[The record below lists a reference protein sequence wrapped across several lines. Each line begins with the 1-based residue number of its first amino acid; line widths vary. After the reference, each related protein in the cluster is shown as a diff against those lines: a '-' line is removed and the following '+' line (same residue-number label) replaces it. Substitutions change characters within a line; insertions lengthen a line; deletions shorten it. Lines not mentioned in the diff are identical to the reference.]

1 MGSHTGRTSNGADG
15 DGAAA
20 YSAVLIAD
28 KMTPVRAVALVFR
41 LWGAAGRAGKSL
53 RKT

>member
-1 MGSHTGRTSNGADG
+1 MGSHAGGTSDGADG

-20 YSAVLIAD
+20 YGTVLIAD

-41 LWGAAGRAGKSL
+41 LWGAAGRAGRSL

>member
-1 MGSHTGRTSNGADG
+1 MGSHTGRTSDGADG

-20 YSAVLIAD
+20 YGLVFIAD
-28 KMTPVRAVALVFR
+28 KMTFIRAVTVVFGLR
-41 LWGAAGRAGKSL
+41 GAAGRAGRSL